1 MAADDFISMILLL
14 RRYYLKDFAQSIAK
28 SCNLH
33 VQAWQAPLCVRY
45 AQPRARMNA
54 TVPPAAPW
62 ARYRAVFVSDFHL
75 GTRGCRA
82 NFLADFLRRVH
93 CEKLFLVGDIIA
105 CGFGRAS

>member
-1 MAADDFISMILLL
+1 
-14 RRYYLKDFAQSIAK
+14 
-28 SCNLH
+28 
-33 VQAWQAPLCVRY
+33 
-45 AQPRARMNA
+45 MNA